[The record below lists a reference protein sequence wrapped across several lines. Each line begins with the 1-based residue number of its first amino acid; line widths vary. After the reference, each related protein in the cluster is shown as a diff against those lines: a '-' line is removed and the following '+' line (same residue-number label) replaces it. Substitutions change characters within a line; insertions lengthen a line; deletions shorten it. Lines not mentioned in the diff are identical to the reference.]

1 MKVKEGF
8 ILKDVGDA
16 SVVVAVGKQANNF
29 KGVITLNESAKVLW
43 LALSEGADMEGL
55 IQSLLDVY
63 DVDYDRAKKSCE
75 AFIAKLSE
83 AEVIE

>member
-43 LALSEGADMEGL
+43 LALSEGADMEG
-55 IQSLLDVY
+55 
-63 DVDYDRAKKSCE
+63 
-75 AFIAKLSE
+75 FP
-83 AEVIE
+83 